1 MRLWLPDNER
11 KPDPKPVPT
20 DDRRVVLI
28 GLLLWVIALVV
39 GLVLGEQLGADS
51 VAGIAVY
58 GVALGVIGLVYL
70 LIRRH

>member
-1 MRLWLPDNER
+1 MRLWLRDSER
-11 KPDPKPVPT
+11 KPDPQPVPT

-28 GLLLWVIALVV
+28 GLVLWVIALML
-39 GLVLGEQLGADS
+39 GLVLGGQLGADS

-58 GVALGVIGLVYL
+58 GGALGVIGLVYL

>member
-11 KPDPKPVPT
+11 KPDPQPVPT